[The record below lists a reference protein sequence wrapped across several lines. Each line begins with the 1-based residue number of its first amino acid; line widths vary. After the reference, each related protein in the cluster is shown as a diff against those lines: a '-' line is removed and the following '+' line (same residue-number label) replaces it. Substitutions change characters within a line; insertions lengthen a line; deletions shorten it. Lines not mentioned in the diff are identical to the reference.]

1 MTARR
6 APSRRSATLRRA
18 LRLCRRG
25 ALAVASLTF
34 AVTLG
39 AVAAATLPTALGYH
53 AYIVYGGSMEPAL
66 PLGSV
71 AVARPIT
78 PDQIKVGDI
87 IAFEGSPSSSPV
99 LHRVVDV
106 RIEAGEPLFVT
117 KGDSNAHADPRPV
130 RLQGHGDRVVYHVPL
145 VGFLIHFAR
154 TTGGLLVFFAA
165 PLAALLAL
173 ILRSLARWRSANA
186 VP

>member
-1 MTARR
+1 MTRRR
-6 APSRRSATLRRA
+6 AAPSSALVRCVLRV
-18 LRLCRRG
+18 CRRCG
-25 ALAVASLTF
+25 IALASLTF

-39 AVAAATLPTALGYH
+39 AVAAATLPTAFGYH

-71 AVARPIT
+71 AVARPVNA
-78 PDQIKVGDI
+78 DQVKVGDI

-106 RIEAGEPLFVT
+106 RVQEGERLFMT
-117 KGDSNAHADPRPV
+117 KGDANAHADAHPL
-130 RLQGHGDRVVYHVPL
+130 RLEGDGDRVVYHVPL

-165 PLAALLAL
+165 PLAALLAMTL
-173 ILRSLARWRSANA
+173 WSLARWRSAH
-186 VP
+186 VTS